1 MSAAKLK
8 QIDLFVAPQLDA
20 RSLRDDVDIMSL
32 PFFSIEKTPR
42 MEPIVFER
50 TVGDRRQYIRVS
62 PGEYGLATIWD
73 NDIILYLRTQIIEA
87 LNKNQDVGRRVSFHI
102 HDCLVATG
110 RRTGGREYESFKDA
124 LTRLK
129 TTSVLTN
136 ISTSDEIADEGFG
149 WLESF
154 KIKKRRTSTGAD
166 VMASCEVVVSEWL
179 FGLFVN
185 SRRALAIDS
194 AYFDLQGGLERKLY
208 GILRKHLGNQ
218 PRFHIGVETLKDLC
232 GVKRDLRR
240 FTYDL
245 KKIVEKGLPGFDLEL
260 TKNPGAIRL
269 ANVAG
274 ASKKTYLVVRPR
286 TTVLGDVRDTPA
298 RRGLPLLSAPVFPE
312 PAED

>member
-1 MSAAKLK
+1 MTALK
-8 QIDLFVAPQLDA
+8 PKQPDLFVAKQLDA
-20 RSLRDDVDIMSL
+20 PSLRDDIDIMSL

-42 MEPIVFER
+42 REPIEFER

-73 NDIILYLRTQIIEA
+73 NDIILYLRTQIIGA
-87 LNKNQDVGRRVSFHI
+87 LNRDQEVSKRISFHV

-110 RRTGGREYESFKDA
+110 RRTGGREYQLFIDA

-149 WLESF
+149 WIESF
-154 KIKKRRTSTGAD
+154 KIKRRRTPGGTD
-166 VMASCEVVVSEWL
+166 IMASCEVVISDWL
-179 FGLFVN
+179 FGLFQN

-208 GILRKHLGNQ
+208 GIVRRHLGNQ
-218 PRFHIGVETLKDLC
+218 QLWQIGIDNLKELC
-232 GVKRDLRR
+232 GVRRDVRR

-245 KKIVEKGLPGFDLEL
+245 KKIVERGLPGFDLEI
-260 TKNPGAIRL
+260 TKDLRGLRIVEPAR
-269 ANVAG
+269 
-274 ASKKTYLVVRPR
+274 ASKRSYLVARPKR
-286 TTVLGDVRDTPA
+286 TIVVA
-298 RRGLPLLSAPVFPE
+298 
-312 PAED
+312 

>member
-1 MSAAKLK
+1 MTALK
-8 QIDLFVAPQLDA
+8 PKQADLFVAKQLDA
-20 RSLRDDVDIMSL
+20 PSLRDDIDIMSL

-42 MEPIVFER
+42 REPIEFER

-73 NDIILYLRTQIIEA
+73 NDIILYLRTQIIGA
-87 LNKNQDVGRRVSFHI
+87 LNRDQEVSKRISFHV

-110 RRTGGREYESFKDA
+110 RRTGGREYQLFIEA

-149 WLESF
+149 WIESF
-154 KIKKRRTSTGAD
+154 KIKRRRTPAGGD
-166 VMASCEVVVSEWL
+166 VMAACEVVISDWL
-179 FGLFVN
+179 FGLFQN

-208 GILRKHLGNQ
+208 GIVRRHLGNQ
-218 PRFHIGVETLKDLC
+218 QSWQIGIDNLKDLC
-232 GVKRDLRR
+232 GVRRDVRR

-245 KKIVEKGLPGFDLEL
+245 KKIVERGLPGFDLEI
-260 TKNPGAIRL
+260 TKDLRGLRL
-269 ANVAG
+269 VEPART
-274 ASKKTYLVVRPR
+274 SKRSYLVARPR
-286 TTVLGDVRDTPA
+286 RALPA
-298 RRGLPLLSAPVFPE
+298 S
-312 PAED
+312 

>member
-1 MSAAKLK
+1 MPRASRRSDWMSALRPK
-8 QIDLFVAPQLDA
+8 QIELFVATQLDVV
-20 RSLRDDVDIMSL
+20 SLRDDIDIMSL

-42 MEPIVFER
+42 HDPIEFER

-62 PGEYGLATIWD
+62 PGEFGLATIWD

-87 LNKNQDVGRRVSFHI
+87 LNRDRDVSKKISFHI

-110 RRTGGREYESFKDA
+110 RRTGGREYELFKEA

-129 TTSVLTN
+129 TTTVLTN
-136 ISTSDEIADEGFG
+136 ISTTEEIADEGFG

-154 KIKKRRTSTGAD
+154 KIKRRRTAGGAE
-166 VMASCEVVVSEWL
+166 VMASCEVVVSDWL

-208 GILRKHLGNQ
+208 GILRKHLGQ
-218 PRFHIGVETLKDLC
+218 QSMWQIGVDTLKDLC
-232 GVKRDLRR
+232 GVRRDVRR

-245 KKIVEKGLPGFDLEL
+245 KKIVERGLPGFELEI
-260 TKNPGAIRL
+260 TKTPRSLHLVSIDRT
-269 ANVAG
+269 
-274 ASKKTYLVVRPR
+274 SKRAYLVVRPAAR
-286 TTVLGDVRDTPA
+286 T
-298 RRGLPLLSAPVFPE
+298 PLIEGRTRAN
-312 PAED
+312 

>member
-8 QIDLFVAPQLDA
+8 QIDLFIAPQLDA

-42 MEPIVFER
+42 MEPIEFER
-50 TVGDRRQYIRVS
+50 IVSDRRQYIRVS
-62 PGEYGLATIWD
+62 PGEFGLATIWD

-87 LNKNQDVGRRVSFHI
+87 LNKQQDVGRRVSFHI

-110 RRTGGREYESFKDA
+110 RRTGGREYEAFKEA

-154 KIKKRRTSTGAD
+154 RIRKERMSSGVER
-166 VMASCEVVVSEWL
+166 MASCEVVVSEWL

-194 AYFDLQGGLERKLY
+194 AYFELQGGLERKLY
-208 GILRKHLGNQ
+208 GILRKHLGQ
-218 PRFHIGVETLKDLC
+218 QSFWQIGTDTLKDLC

-245 KKIVEKGLPGFDLEL
+245 KKIVERGLPGFSLEL
-260 TKNPGAIRL
+260 TKEPQGIRL
-269 ANVAG
+269 AGISA
-274 ASKKTYLVVRPR
+274 ASKRTYLVVRPAPPSP
-286 TTVLGDVRDTPA
+286 TGVRDVTRPA
-298 RRGLPLLSAPVFPE
+298 GLPLPGPRE
-312 PAED
+312 G

>member
-1 MSAAKLK
+1 MPRASKRSALMSALRPK
-8 QIDLFVAPQLDA
+8 QIELFVATQLDVV
-20 RSLRDDVDIMSL
+20 SLRDDIDIMSL

-42 MEPIVFER
+42 HEPIEFER

-62 PGEYGLATIWD
+62 PGEFGLATIWD

-87 LNKNQDVGRRVSFHI
+87 LNRDRDVSKKISFHI

-110 RRTGGREYESFKDA
+110 RRTGGREYELFKEA

-129 TTSVLTN
+129 TTTVLTN
-136 ISTSDEIADEGFG
+136 ISTTEEIADEGFG

-154 KIKKRRTSTGAD
+154 KIKRRRTAGGAE
-166 VMASCEVVVSEWL
+166 VMASCEVVVSDWL

-208 GILRKHLGNQ
+208 GILRKHLGQ
-218 PRFHIGVETLKDLC
+218 QSMWQIGVDTLKDLC
-232 GVKRDLRR
+232 GVRRDVRR

-245 KKIVEKGLPGFDLEL
+245 KKIVERGLPGFELEI
-260 TKNPGAIRL
+260 TKTPRSLRVVSIDRT
-269 ANVAG
+269 
-274 ASKKTYLVVRPR
+274 SKRAYLVVRPAAP
-286 TTVLGDVRDTPA
+286 TPLIEGMA
-298 RRGLPLLSAPVFPE
+298 RAN
-312 PAED
+312 

>member
-1 MSAAKLK
+1 MSVNKIK

-20 RSLRDDVDIMSL
+20 KSLRDDVDIMSL

-42 MEPIVFER
+42 REPIEFER
-50 TVGDRRQYIRVS
+50 VVGDRRQYIRVS

-87 LNKNQDVGRRVSFHI
+87 LNRNKEVGRRVSFHI

-110 RRTGGREYESFKDA
+110 RRPGGREYEGFKDA

-129 TTSVLTN
+129 TTTVLTN
-136 ISTSDEIADEGFG
+136 ISTTDEIADEGFG

-154 KIKKRRTSTGAD
+154 KIKKRRTVSGAD
-166 VMASCEVVVSEWL
+166 IMASCEVVVSEWL
-179 FGLFVN
+179 FGLFIN

-208 GILRKHLGNQ
+208 GILRKHLGQ
-218 PRFHIGVETLKDLC
+218 QSFWQIGIDTLKDLC
-232 GVKRDLRR
+232 GVKRDVRR

-245 KKIVEKGLPGFDLEL
+245 KKIVEKGLPGFDLEI
-260 TKNPGAIRL
+260 TKGPQGIRL
-269 ANVAG
+269 AG
-274 ASKKTYLVVRPR
+274 ATSKRSYLVVRPKAA
-286 TTVLGDVRDTPA
+286 VLRDA
-298 RRGLPLLSAPVFPE
+298 RDADLPLLAAVRG
-312 PAED
+312 PARSS

>member
-1 MSAAKLK
+1 MSALRPK
-8 QIDLFVAPQLDA
+8 QIELFVATQLDVV
-20 RSLRDDVDIMSL
+20 SLRDDIDIMSL

-42 MEPIVFER
+42 HDPIEFER

-62 PGEYGLATIWD
+62 PGEFGLATIWD

-87 LNKNQDVGRRVSFHI
+87 LNRDREVSKKISFHI

-110 RRTGGREYESFKDA
+110 RRTGGREYELFKEA

-129 TTSVLTN
+129 TTTVLTN
-136 ISTSDEIADEGFG
+136 ISTTEEIADEGFG

-154 KIKKRRTSTGAD
+154 KIKRRRTAGGAE
-166 VMASCEVVVSEWL
+166 VMASCEVVVSDWL

-208 GILRKHLGNQ
+208 GILRKHLGQ
-218 PRFHIGVETLKDLC
+218 QSMWQIGVDTLKDLC
-232 GVKRDLRR
+232 GVRRDVRR

-245 KKIVEKGLPGFDLEL
+245 KKIVERGLPGFELEI
-260 TKNPGAIRL
+260 TKTPRSLHLVSIDRT
-269 ANVAG
+269 
-274 ASKKTYLVVRPR
+274 SKRAYLVVRPTAR
-286 TTVLGDVRDTPA
+286 TPLIEGRT
-298 RRGLPLLSAPVFPE
+298 RGN
-312 PAED
+312 

>member
-1 MSAAKLK
+1 MSAVKPR
-8 QIDLFVAPQLDA
+8 QIELFVAQQLDVV
-20 RSLRDDVDIMSL
+20 SLRDDIDIMSL

-42 MEPIVFER
+42 HEPIEFER

-87 LNKNQDVGRRVSFHI
+87 LNRHREVSKKISFHI
-102 HDCLVATG
+102 HDCLVATA
-110 RRTGGREYESFKDA
+110 RRTGGREYELFKEA

-129 TTSVLTN
+129 TTTVLTN
-136 ISTSDEIADEGFG
+136 ISTSEEIADEGFG

-154 KIKKRRTSTGAD
+154 KIKRRRTSGGAE

-179 FGLFVN
+179 FGLFVS

-208 GILRKHLGNQ
+208 GILRKHLGQQ
-218 PRFHIGVETLKDLC
+218 PMWQIGVDTLKDLC
-232 GVKRDLRR
+232 GVRRDLRR

-245 KKIVEKGLPGFDLEL
+245 KKIVERGLPGFELEI
-260 TKNPGAIRL
+260 TKTPRGLRL
-269 ANVAG
+269 VSHERI
-274 ASKKTYLVVRPR
+274 SKRAYLVVRPAR
-286 TTVLGDVRDTPA
+286 PTPA
-298 RRGLPLLSAPVFPE
+298 LESPGAAAPS
-312 PAED
+312 

>member
-1 MSAAKLK
+1 MSALRPK
-8 QIDLFVAPQLDA
+8 QIELFVATQLDVV
-20 RSLRDDVDIMSL
+20 SLRDDIDIMSL

-42 MEPIVFER
+42 HEPIEFER

-62 PGEYGLATIWD
+62 PGEFGLATIWD

-87 LNKNQDVGRRVSFHI
+87 LNRDRDVSKKISFHI

-110 RRTGGREYESFKDA
+110 RRTGGREYELFKEA

-129 TTSVLTN
+129 TTTVLTN
-136 ISTSDEIADEGFG
+136 ISTTEEIADEGFG

-154 KIKKRRTSTGAD
+154 KIKRRRTAGGAE
-166 VMASCEVVVSEWL
+166 VMASCEVVVSDWL

-208 GILRKHLGNQ
+208 GILRKHLGQ
-218 PRFHIGVETLKDLC
+218 QSMWQIGVDTLKDLC
-232 GVKRDLRR
+232 GVRRDVRR

-245 KKIVEKGLPGFDLEL
+245 KKIVERGLPGFELEI
-260 TKNPGAIRL
+260 TKTPRSLRVVSIDRT
-269 ANVAG
+269 
-274 ASKKTYLVVRPR
+274 SKRAYLVVRPAAP
-286 TTVLGDVRDTPA
+286 TPLIEGMA
-298 RRGLPLLSAPVFPE
+298 RAN
-312 PAED
+312 

>member
-20 RSLRDDVDIMSL
+20 RALRDDVDIMSL

-42 MEPIVFER
+42 KEPIEFER

-62 PGEYGLATIWD
+62 PGEFGLATIWD

-87 LNKNQDVGRRVSFHI
+87 LNRDREVGRRMSFHI

-110 RRTGGREYESFKDA
+110 RGTGGKDYEAFKA
-124 LTRLK
+124 AMTRLK
-129 TTSVLTN
+129 TTTVLTN

-154 KIKKRRTSTGAD
+154 KITKRRTASGVD
-166 VMASCEVVVSEWL
+166 VMASCHVVVSEWL

-185 SRRALAIDS
+185 SRRALTVDS

-208 GILRKHLGNQ
+208 GIVRKHLGQ
-218 PRFHIGVETLKDLC
+218 QSRWQIGLDNLKDLC

-245 KKIVEKGLPGFDLEL
+245 KKIVEKGLPGFDLEI
-260 TKNPGAIRL
+260 TKEPQGIRL
-269 ANVAG
+269 AG
-274 ASKKTYLVVRPR
+274 ASAAGKRSYLLVRPAQAA
-286 TTVLGDVRDTPA
+286 LGAVRDIPGQL
-298 RRGLPLLSAPVFPE
+298 R
-312 PAED
+312 

>member
-1 MSAAKLK
+1 MSATKPK
-8 QIDLFVAPQLDA
+8 QIELFVAQQLEA
-20 RSLRDDVDIMSL
+20 PSLRDDIDIMSL

-42 MEPIVFER
+42 HDPIEFER

-87 LNKNQDVGRRVSFHI
+87 LNRNRDVSKRVSFHI

-110 RRTGGREYESFKDA
+110 RRTGGREYELFKEA

-129 TTSVLTN
+129 TTTVLTN

-154 KIKKRRTSTGAD
+154 KIKRRRTAAGTD
-166 VMASCEVVVSEWL
+166 VMASCEVVVSDWL
-179 FGLFVN
+179 FGLFIN

-208 GILRKHLGNQ
+208 GILRKHLGQ
-218 PRFHIGVETLKDLC
+218 QSMWQIGTDTLKDLC
-232 GVKRDLRR
+232 GVRRDMRR

-245 KKIVEKGLPGFDLEL
+245 KKIVERGLPGFDLEITHEPRGL
-260 TKNPGAIRL
+260 KL
-269 ANVAG
+269 VAPPRT
-274 ASKKTYLVVRPR
+274 SKRTYLIVRPSA
-286 TTVLGDVRDTPA
+286 A
-298 RRGLPLLSAPVFPE
+298 RRALA
-312 PAED
+312 

>member
-1 MSAAKLK
+1 MSAAKLR

-42 MEPIVFER
+42 HEPIEFER
-50 TVGDRRQYIRVS
+50 VVGDRRQYIRVS

-110 RRTGGREYESFKDA
+110 RRTGGREYDSFKDA

-154 KIKKRRTSTGAD
+154 RLKKERTPSGGERMT
-166 VMASCEVVVSEWL
+166 SCEVVVSEWL

-218 PRFHIGVETLKDLC
+218 PRFHIGVDNLKDLC
-232 GVKRDLRR
+232 GVKRDVRR

-260 TKNPGAIRL
+260 TKQPGGIRL
-269 ANVAG
+269 ANISG
-274 ASKKTYLVVRPR
+274 AAKRTYLIVRPKAV
-286 TTVLGDVRDTPA
+286 VLGDVRDNTAGRAGALLAAPKTDSDPA
-298 RRGLPLLSAPVFPE
+298 
-312 PAED
+312 

>member
-1 MSAAKLK
+1 MSGLRPK
-8 QIDLFVAPQLDA
+8 QIELFVAQQLDVV
-20 RSLRDDVDIMSL
+20 SLRDDIDIMSL

-42 MEPIVFER
+42 HDPIEFER

-87 LNKNQDVGRRVSFHI
+87 LNRDREVSKKISFHI

-110 RRTGGREYESFKDA
+110 RRTGGREYELFKEA

-129 TTSVLTN
+129 TTTVLTN
-136 ISTSDEIADEGFG
+136 ISTSEEIADEGFG

-154 KIKKRRTSTGAD
+154 KIKRRRPAGGAE

-218 PRFHIGVETLKDLC
+218 SIWQIGLDTLKDLC
-232 GVKRDLRR
+232 GVRRDLRR

-245 KKIVEKGLPGFDLEL
+245 KKIVERGLPGFDLEI
-260 TKNPGAIRL
+260 TKSPRGLRMVSQDRI
-269 ANVAG
+269 
-274 ASKKTYLVVRPR
+274 SKRAYLVVRPA
-286 TTVLGDVRDTPA
+286 A
-298 RRGLPLLSAPVFPE
+298 RAQMLDSPGR
-312 PAED
+312 

>member
-1 MSAAKLK
+1 MPRASGRSGRMSALRPK
-8 QIDLFVAPQLDA
+8 QIDLFVAQQLEVV
-20 RSLRDDVDIMSL
+20 SLRDDIDIMSL

-42 MEPIVFER
+42 HDPIEFER

-87 LNKNQDVGRRVSFHI
+87 LNRDREVSKKISFHV

-110 RRTGGREYESFKDA
+110 RRTGGREYELFKEA

-129 TTSVLTN
+129 TTTVLTN
-136 ISTSDEIADEGFG
+136 ISTSEEIADEGFG

-154 KIKKRRTSTGAD
+154 KIKRRRTAGGSE
-166 VMASCEVVVSEWL
+166 VMASCEVVVSDWL

-208 GILRKHLGNQ
+208 GILRKHLGQQ
-218 PRFHIGVETLKDLC
+218 PMWQIGVDTLKDLC
-232 GVKRDLRR
+232 GVRRDLRR

-245 KKIVEKGLPGFDLEL
+245 KKIVERGLPGFELEI
-260 TKNPGAIRL
+260 TKSPRGLRIVSQDRL
-269 ANVAG
+269 
-274 ASKKTYLVVRPR
+274 SKRAYLLVRPATR
-286 TTVLGDVRDTPA
+286 TQVLEAPA
-298 RRGLPLLSAPVFPE
+298 LS
-312 PAED
+312 

>member
-1 MSAAKLK
+1 MSGLRPK
-8 QIDLFVAPQLDA
+8 QIELFVAQQLDVV
-20 RSLRDDVDIMSL
+20 SLRDDIDIMSL

-42 MEPIVFER
+42 HDPIEFER

-87 LNKNQDVGRRVSFHI
+87 LNRDREVSKKISFHI

-110 RRTGGREYESFKDA
+110 RRTGGREYELFKEA

-129 TTSVLTN
+129 TTTVLTN
-136 ISTSDEIADEGFG
+136 ISTSEEIADEGFG

-154 KIKKRRTSTGAD
+154 KIKRRRTAGGAE

-218 PRFHIGVETLKDLC
+218 SIWQIGLDTLKDLC
-232 GVKRDLRR
+232 GVRRDLRR

-245 KKIVEKGLPGFDLEL
+245 KKIVERGLPGFDLEI
-260 TKNPGAIRL
+260 TKSPRGLRMVSQDRI
-269 ANVAG
+269 
-274 ASKKTYLVVRPR
+274 SKRAYLVVRPA
-286 TTVLGDVRDTPA
+286 A
-298 RRGLPLLSAPVFPE
+298 RAQMLDSPGR
-312 PAED
+312 

>member
-1 MSAAKLK
+1 MSAAKFK

-20 RSLRDDVDIMSL
+20 RALRDDVDIMSL

-42 MEPIVFER
+42 KEPIEFER
-50 TVGDRRQYIRVS
+50 IVGDRRQYIRVS
-62 PGEYGLATIWD
+62 PGEFGLATIWD

-87 LNKNQDVGRRVSFHI
+87 LNRDREVGRRMSFHI

-110 RRTGGREYESFKDA
+110 RGTGGKDYEAFKA
-124 LTRLK
+124 AMTRLK
-129 TTSVLTN
+129 TTTVLTN

-154 KIKKRRTSTGAD
+154 KITKRRTAGGVD
-166 VMASCEVVVSEWL
+166 VMASCHVVVSEWL

-185 SRRALAIDS
+185 SRRALTVDS

-208 GILRKHLGNQ
+208 GIVRKHLGQ
-218 PRFHIGVETLKDLC
+218 QSRWQIGLDNLKDLC

-245 KKIVEKGLPGFDLEL
+245 KKIVEKGLPGFDLEI
-260 TKNPGAIRL
+260 TKEPQGIRL
-269 ANVAG
+269 AG
-274 ASKKTYLVVRPR
+274 ASAAGKRSYLLVRPAQAA
-286 TTVLGDVRDTPA
+286 LGAVRDVPGQS
-298 RRGLPLLSAPVFPE
+298 RQP
-312 PAED
+312 

>member
-1 MSAAKLK
+1 MSALRPK
-8 QIDLFVAPQLDA
+8 QIELFVAQQLEVV
-20 RSLRDDVDIMSL
+20 SLRDDIDIMSL

-42 MEPIVFER
+42 HDPIEFER

-87 LNKNQDVGRRVSFHI
+87 LNRDREVSKKISFHV

-110 RRTGGREYESFKDA
+110 RRTGGREYELFKEA

-129 TTSVLTN
+129 TTTVLTN
-136 ISTSDEIADEGFG
+136 ISTSEEIADEGFG

-154 KIKKRRTSTGAD
+154 KIKRRRTAGGAE
-166 VMASCEVVVSEWL
+166 VMASCEVVVSDWL

-194 AYFDLQGGLERKLY
+194 AYFGLQGGLERKLY
-208 GILRKHLGNQ
+208 GILRKHLGQ
-218 PRFHIGVETLKDLC
+218 QSVWQIGVDTLKDLC
-232 GVKRDLRR
+232 GVRRDLRR

-245 KKIVEKGLPGFDLEL
+245 KKIVERGLPGFELEI
-260 TKNPGAIRL
+260 TKSPHGLR
-269 ANVAG
+269 VVSQDRT
-274 ASKKTYLVVRPR
+274 SKRAYLVVRPAAR
-286 TTVLGDVRDTPA
+286 TPA
-298 RRGLPLLSAPVFPE
+298 LDAPVRP
-312 PAED
+312 

>member
-20 RSLRDDVDIMSL
+20 RQLRDDIDIMSL

-42 MEPIVFER
+42 KEPIEFER
-50 TVGDRRQYIRVS
+50 IVQDRRQYIRVS
-62 PGEYGLATIWD
+62 PGEFGLATIWD

-87 LNKNQDVGRRVSFHI
+87 LNRDREVGRRISFHI

-110 RRTGGREYESFKDA
+110 RGTGGKDYEAFKA
-124 LTRLK
+124 AMWRLK

-136 ISTSDEIADEGFG
+136 ISTSEEIADEGFG

-154 KIKKRRTSTGAD
+154 KITKRRTASGAD
-166 VMASCEVVVSEWL
+166 VMASCDVVVSEWL

-185 SRRALAIDS
+185 SRRSLTVDS

-208 GILRKHLGNQ
+208 GIVRKHLGQ
-218 PRFHIGVETLKDLC
+218 QQRWQIGLDSLKDLC

-245 KKIVEKGLPGFDLEL
+245 KKIVEKGLPGFDLEI
-260 TKNPGAIRL
+260 TKEPQGIRL
-269 ANVAG
+269 ANAG
-274 ASKKTYLVVRPR
+274 VTGKRSYLLVRPAQA
-286 TTVLGDVRDTPA
+286 VLGGVRDIPGAARLPA
-298 RRGLPLLSAPVFPE
+298 PTKDNGR
-312 PAED
+312 

>member
-1 MSAAKLK
+1 MSVAKLK

-42 MEPIVFER
+42 MEPIEFER
-50 TVGDRRQYIRVS
+50 VVGDRRQYIRVS
-62 PGEYGLATIWD
+62 PGEFGLATIWD

-110 RRTGGREYESFKDA
+110 RRTGGREYASFRDA
-124 LTRLK
+124 LMRLK

-149 WLESF
+149 WIESYRIL
-154 KIKKRRTSTGAD
+154 KDRTASGVEKMT
-166 VMASCEVVVSEWL
+166 SCEVMVSEWL

-218 PRFHIGVETLKDLC
+218 PRFHIGVDSLKDLC

-260 TKNPGAIRL
+260 TQQLGGIKL
-269 ANVAG
+269 ANISG
-274 ASKKTYLVVRPR
+274 ASKKTYLIVRPKAV
-286 TTVLGDVRDTPA
+286 TPSDVRDITASPLGGLLAPPKPA
-298 RRGLPLLSAPVFPE
+298 PD
-312 PAED
+312 PA